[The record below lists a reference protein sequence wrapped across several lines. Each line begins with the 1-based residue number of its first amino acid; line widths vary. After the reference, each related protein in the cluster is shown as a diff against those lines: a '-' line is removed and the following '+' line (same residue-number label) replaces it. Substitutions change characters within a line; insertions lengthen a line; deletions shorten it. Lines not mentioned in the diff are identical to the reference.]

1 MGFYSFS
8 IFSLFQDNT
17 CINTQHLRMFSM
29 ANKNC
34 SNPLFSSIKM
44 VKKKLSSSSYC
55 KIADTSNSEV
65 YSFSLAKIL
74 DFPPWICLWVFCPPE
89 SSSLEGKRFVSFFP
103 SFLNWDCWALE
114 TVLTVLDPVWCLLL
128 WPTGECTFYTNGL
141 FYKWV
146 CAEHS
151 AKSPSALGTRHPV
164 YIIHPLLWWALWP
177 HLLEMSKCKNVNM
190 SVARA

>member
-17 CINTQHLRMFSM
+17 CINTQRLRMFSM

-34 SNPLFSSIKM
+34 SNPLSSSIKM

-74 DFPPWICLWVFCPPE
+74 DCPPWICLWVFCPPE

-103 SFLNWDCWALE
+103 SFPNWDCWALE

-141 FYKWV
+141 FCKWKGSGCV
-146 CAEHS
+146 QSTVQKALVLW
-151 AKSPSALGTRHPV
+151 ALGTQFTSS
-164 YIIHPLLWWALWP
+164 ILSCGELFDLI
-177 HLLEMSKCKNVNM
+177 S
-190 SVARA
+190 